1 LGPALAAH
9 LLKIGSARVLLK
21 NEPDEAEQLL
31 DQLEG
36 DIESTVVEIR
46 HLVYGLRPPE
56 LDQLGLVGAIEQYV
70 SQYSIE
76 AHPAEDG
83 PGLSGVNITVN
94 VPELLPPLP
103 AAVEVAAYRIVQE
116 GLNNVLSHAQARR
129 CNITLS
135 MNRDVLE
142 LNLLDDGQGLAAGHR
157 SGIGLTSMRERA
169 EELGGSCQ
177 VTGLTGGGTQV
188 SARLPLMDLE
198 QDGQEH

>member
-1 LGPALAAH
+1 MA
-9 LLKIGSARVLLK
+9 
-21 NEPDEAEQLL
+21 
-31 DQLEG
+31 
-36 DIESTVVEIR
+36 EIR

-56 LDQLGLVGAIEQYV
+56 LDQLGLVGAMEQYV
-70 SQYSIE
+70 SQYSPE
-76 AHPAEDG
+76 APPAEGG
-83 PGLSGVNITVN
+83 PERSGVNITVN
-94 VPELLPPLP
+94 VEELLPPLP

-116 GLNNVLSHAQARR
+116 GLNNVLSHAQARQ
-129 CNITLS
+129 CTITLS

-142 LNLLDDGQGLAAGHR
+142 LNIRDDGQGLAAGHP

-188 SARLPLMDLE
+188 SARLPLIGLE